1 VIDDVTNSNINMYI
15 GCETSG
21 GAWSSASSGTNLRY
35 NLVDSAQTW
44 AMFDFPLH
52 DAGDFD
58 VITNLWIQV
67 VLVVSGTRLLTYDD
81 GMPVSDSV
89 YGFYTGGGVTYAANV
104 AYPHPGTL
112 TGEFGAFGMVGNIHL
127 GARADHN
134 ADRHFLGDM
143 AGVMVSQEDLTPEQV
158 SCIFTASEEFL
169 PAQLVECV
177 EQPVGQ
183 LSVSFLG
190 NTMDMSGNRHSVTL
204 GGPQDAVTFNGIRF
218 DGDDDFALVE
228 DFDYETG
235 DGTFSVSFWMTKE
248 DCTGGIYEYL
258 YSHMTSTGGD
268 MWSTSSINLYL
279 GCEVAGGGFSTTT
292 GTIMR
297 YNIVDTAAQNPMF
310 DFPLHDAG
318 DFDAVTNLWVHF
330 VLGVTKTG
338 MKTWD
343 DGMPVPD
350 GGCTEASVGSAACPY
365 HFYNDAATMAADPA
379 YPKPSQLN
387 PVAPGYD
394 FGDDSIHLGARADH
408 DPNRHFRGKMALVN
422 VYDYAVSDVQAECM
436 FRGGDAALPDPSA
449 IYSSSGCAPLE
460 VDISFIGDTSD
471 RSGNGHVVTL
481 QGGASVSMDGLHV
494 DGQGQWAEIP
504 NFDYADD
511 CHFSIEFWMTT

>member
-1 VIDDVTNSNINMYI
+1 M
-15 GCETSG
+15 
-21 GAWSSASSGTNLRY
+21 LFR
-35 NLVDSAQTW
+35 
-44 AMFDFPLH
+44 
-52 DAGDFD
+52 
-58 VITNLWIQV
+58 
-67 VLVVSGTRLLTYDD
+67 
-81 GMPVSDSV
+81 
-89 YGFYTGGGVTYAANV
+89 
-104 AYPHPGTL
+104 
-112 TGEFGAFGMVGNIHL
+112 
-127 GARADHN
+127 
-134 ADRHFLGDM
+134 
-143 AGVMVSQEDLTPEQV
+143 
-158 SCIFTASEEFL
+158 
-169 PAQLVECV
+169 
-177 EQPVGQ
+177 
-183 LSVSFLG
+183 
-190 NTMDMSGNRHSVTL
+190 
-204 GGPQDAVTFNGIRF
+204 
-218 DGDDDFALVE
+218 
-228 DFDYETG
+228 
-235 DGTFSVSFWMTKE
+235 
-248 DCTGGIYEYL
+248 
-258 YSHMTSTGGD
+258 
-268 MWSTSSINLYL
+268 SINLYL

-297 YNIVDTAAQNPMF
+297 YNIVDTAAPAQNPMF

-330 VLGVTKTG
+330 VLGVTTTG

-460 VDISFIGDTSD
+460 VDISFIGDISD

-481 QGGASVSMDGLHV
+481 RGGASVSMDGLHV

-504 NFDYADD
+504 HFDYADD
-511 CHFSIEFWMTT
+511 GHFSIAFWMTKEACSGGIYEYLYSHAQVDGGVIDDVTNSNINMYIGCETSGGAWSSASSGTNLRYNLVDSAQTWAMFDFPLHDAGDFDAITNLWIHVVLVVSGTRLVTYDDGMPVSDDVYGYYTGGGVTVAANVAYRSEEHTSELQSPI